1 MNYEKQT
8 WQTGDIVTSAK
19 LNHMEDGI
27 AESELPSVTSA
38 DEGKVLTVEEK
49 SVQGAVLVPEET
61 FVFTD
66 GIMAEINMQNKSLFV
81 EGAECLL
88 TVDSTTT
95 TVTVQTVSE
104 PESGLM
110 IQDNEIGITILLEDG
125 TNVSKLYVP
134 NVGTYTVSLYI
145 EGTEYV
151 WTPANG
157 SGGGVIYKTI
167 TVTETPTERTY
178 SMNISYQDF
187 IDAIAN
193 NQIYIFQFEK
203 RGGTWLYQ
211 PILYAPNGDAYGIM
225 IASFLGPQEDGI
237 FQANSINDTLTLIE
251 LIEDN
256 G

>member
-1 MNYEKQT
+1 MSYEKQT

-27 AESELPSVTSA
+27 ENAQLPAVTIS
-38 DEGKVLTVEEK
+38 DVGKVLAVEEK
-49 SVQGAVLVPEET
+49 TVQDSVLVPEET

-110 IQDNEIGITILLEDG
+110 VQDNEIGITILLEDS
-125 TNVSKLYVP
+125 TNVAKLYVP
-134 NVGTYTVSLYI
+134 NVGTYTVSLYV

-151 WTPANG
+151 WSPVEPSGG
-157 SGGGVIYKTI
+157 SGVDFVLTADYDKGSFTNFELTEGTYNSIKTAFNTKGYVI
-167 TVTETPTERTY
+167 
-178 SMNISYQDF
+178 
-187 IDAIAN
+187 
-193 NQIYIFQFEK
+193 
-203 RGGTWLYQ
+203 
-211 PILYAPNGDAYGIM
+211 
-225 IASFLGPQEDGI
+225 GI
-237 FQANSINDTLTLIE
+237 FYYEFGPLTYFCFCIDFQIFGEGANEGISFTMTDLSLQTSYNLYIMNDGTIGM
-251 LIEDN
+251 N
-256 G
+256 